1 MSLKR
6 TADSFNSTNG
16 DVLVSGTEYEMA
28 TAGSVVAWPR
38 SDRQVLL
45 QEIRGQIVKY
55 DVNREHRLLHVGDRK
70 SCFAGTESRIPAVV
84 SEWRGTV
91 PSMT

>member
-6 TADSFNSTNG
+6 TADSLNSTNG

-45 QEIRGQIVKY
+45 QEVRGHIVKY
-55 DVNREHRLLHVGDRK
+55 DFNK
-70 SCFAGTESRIPAVV
+70 SGNTGFSMLEIASLALQALSRAFL
-84 SEWRGTV
+84 W
-91 PSMT
+91 